1 VLKKVVP
8 VWPRGTREHLTG
20 DVVVEVVVDREGR
33 VASAKAVYGH
43 PLLYTA
49 TLDAVRK
56 WRFRPYLLN
65 GEPIDYQTRVSVQ
78 FRR

>member
-1 VLKKVVP
+1 VLKKVNP
-8 VWPRGTREHLTG
+8 VWPRGTRERFTG
-20 DVVVEVVVDREGR
+20 EVVVEVVVDREGR

-43 PLLYTA
+43 PFLYMA
-49 TLDAVRK
+49 TLDAIRQ

-65 GEPIDYQTRVSVQ
+65 GEPIEYQTRVSVQ